1 MFKILF
7 ILIGAFSVANSF
19 AVGPE
24 TAIAAAA
31 AANEPLLVT
40 TVALGTDIYNTCI
53 AIPPLTP
60 SQQSV
65 CAGKYT
71 TYLANIQI
79 LHIDMLGVNT
89 LMAPGI
95 PDPYIWSPYDV
106 CRFDMG
112 NLILVPICGA

>member
-7 ILIGAFSVANSF
+7 MLISAFSIANSF
-19 AVGPE
+19 AIGPE

-31 AANEPLLVT
+31 VANEPLLVS
-40 TVALGTDIYNTCI
+40 TVALGTNIYNTCI
-53 AIPPLTP
+53 IVPPLDP
-60 SQQSV
+60 SQQYI
-65 CAGKYT
+65 CAGLYT
-71 TYLANIQI
+71 SYLANIQI

-89 LMAPGI
+89 VMMPGV

-112 NLILVPICGA
+112 NLILAPICGA